1 LHTFVTVIQEQTRG
15 KNKIFKNDKNSFT
28 HEQQAHDTMI
38 LNLFKKRYQRAKK
51 NPNIGS
57 EDLSK
62 MEIERKEHILHIYKN
77 RNKLKN
83 DQAYIHDT

>member
-1 LHTFVTVIQEQTRG
+1 MLRSYLHTFVTVIQEQTRG

-62 MEIERKEHILHIYKN
+62 MEI
-77 RNKLKN
+77 
-83 DQAYIHDT
+83 

>member
-1 LHTFVTVIQEQTRG
+1 MMKNANSDVLHYKQKKSMSCER
-15 KNKIFKNDKNSFT
+15 KNKILKNSKKSFT
-28 HEQQAHDTMI
+28 HDRDADDTMI

-62 MEIERKEHILHIYKN
+62 M
-77 RNKLKN
+77 
-83 DQAYIHDT
+83 